1 MYGSTSKGELA
12 ASKAADWWLMAL
24 VTATASEMPS
34 VQVAAAT
41 STFKTTIT
49 ETLLLT
55 TSRESATWTRPSRLK
70 KLFEFLKTPSQ
81 ALPSADPSDGSSRT
95 ASPLKPNVVNE
106 APQTEEHKKR
116 EAVDGASPT
125 RSENP
130 SKKVVQPTVQQGS
143 LQPIA
148 SGTLPRNE
156 GLVLGQTQLHNLQ
169 GLSFP
174 GAADCSRS
182 VEQEPHEHDSSRTD
196 TKAVSND
203 AVSHVTTTLLAP
215 ALSSN
220 SQSPS
225 SALADSSVPISPDEM
240 IHMRK
245 SEPVAAVE
253 NAIITSTAST
263 RTHSQSFEANAS
275 SVIEVP
281 FNLSAFEKL
290 DKTRYMALRE
300 TISEDLAWRW
310 ATEVKP
316 RLDEDLQKLIRTISS
331 GTDQILSNT
340 RFYMVGTRHGEIL
353 RAVPTIVV
361 SCGTKRS
368 KNRVK
373 KELCRLKLHYLN
385 DFGQPIIIRY
395 QCSPT
400 YWATSSVEE
409 ASSTAGNSKS
419 SALRCVWIESGPQ
432 LSGCGLK
439 LMFEVQYG
447 TVLERKYATLGGMV
461 RINGRYYG
469 LTSPHS
475 WLANISVSDNSQT
488 GTQDDEKTSSGSQSD
503 SEVDDDMQRSPYGSQ
518 YLQFSPS
525 ASMNFEPFWSPSMQA
540 PKAHSFLGQ
549 VVRIDGTV
557 CYDSSRCDWALFTL
571 PRTYILPNT
580 YYDTKDGASSSVAP
594 TEIQSVSKE
603 SELTPGS
610 VSILSD
616 ARMPVIGFLT
626 QTNVSFH
633 TRDCVMDVREIALN
647 SPLAGGASGSWVVRD
662 DKLYGYIVAVA
673 GTGMSGFMMPM
684 QRTFKDIET
693 TFGHKVKVGKDLV
706 DFSPQVSA
714 DIAPAHQ
721 KFSEG
726 IDIQKLTLAPP
737 RLADFAELD
746 HSRWLT
752 MEKGTKTAIRDR
764 SSSPEA
770 QRANLP
776 IAAAPRGASRAQEH
790 APEKTEISATINTEN
805 TKLGRAIPQA
815 KTNDV
820 PSQPNELPWTWRR
833 PHFAGYNLTRAT
845 EDASRKRTVSAYSK
859 PAGVG
864 PVVSPK
870 ISPSQLQTLGPVDED
885 GEMQPDIPQEP
896 TGRPVAR
903 LFMPLPTPYARYDN
917 VTQPRGETISD
928 LRNNRHVAKRRGW
941 TRVLL
946 IALIVLL
953 IIAGLAVG
961 LGVGLTRSKGSPSS
975 PTTASSPGPTSST
988 SSTTRPTAATTSG
1001 AGHITVPQ
1009 SHNSGPIAGGITGGL
1024 VAILLVVGLF
1034 VYLQRLQKRN
1044 ERSKMAPIVPRELGH
1059 WK

>member
-12 ASKAADWWLMAL
+12 ASKTADWWLMAL
-24 VTATASEMPS
+24 VMATASEMPS
-34 VQVAAAT
+34 GQAAAAT
-41 STFKTTIT
+41 STSKTAIT
-49 ETLLLT
+49 QTLLLT
-55 TSRESATWTRPSRLK
+55 TSGESGTWTRLSRVK

-81 ALPSADPSDGSSRT
+81 ALPSADHSDGSSST
-95 ASPLKPNVVNE
+95 ASPLKTHVVHE
-106 APQTEEHKKR
+106 ALQTEEHKKR

-125 RSENP
+125 WSENP

-143 LQPIA
+143 LQPTA
-148 SGTLPRNE
+148 SGTLLRNE
-156 GLVLGQTQLHNLQ
+156 GPVLAQTQSHNLQ

-174 GAADCSRS
+174 DAADRSRS
-182 VEQEPHEHDSSRTD
+182 VEQESHKHVSSRTD

-203 AVSHVTTTLLAP
+203 DASHATTTLLTP

-225 SALADSSVPISPDEM
+225 SALADSSVSISPDEM

-245 SEPVAAVE
+245 SEPVAAAE

-281 FNLSAFEKL
+281 FNLSTFEKL

-300 TISEDLAWRW
+300 TISGDLAYRW

-316 RLDEDLQKLIRTISS
+316 RLDEDLQRLIRTISS

-361 SCGTKRS
+361 SCGTKKS
-368 KNRVK
+368 KNKVK

-400 YWATSSVEE
+400 YWAASSVEE
-409 ASSTAGNSKS
+409 TSSAGNLKS
-419 SALRCVWIESGPQ
+419 SALRRVWIESGPR
-432 LSGCGLK
+432 LSSCGLK
-439 LMFEVQYG
+439 LMFDVQYD

-461 RINGRYYG
+461 RINGRFYG

-475 WLANISVSDNSQT
+475 WLANISVGNNSQT
-488 GTQDDEKTSSGSQSD
+488 GMQDDEKTSSDSQSD
-503 SEVDDDMQRSPYGSQ
+503 SEDDDDMQRSPCGPQ

-525 ASMNFEPFWSPSMQA
+525 ASMNFEPFWSPSMQV

-549 VVRIDGTV
+549 VAHIDGTV

-580 YYDTKDGASSSVAP
+580 YYDTKEGASSSVAR

-603 SELTPGS
+603 TELTPGS

-616 ARMPVIGFLT
+616 ARMPIVGFLT

-662 DKLYGYIVAVA
+662 DKLCGYIVAVA
-673 GTGMSGFMMPM
+673 GTGMSGFMIPM
-684 QRTFKDIET
+684 QRAFKDIET
-693 TFGHKVKVGKDLV
+693 TFGHKVKVGKDLI

-714 DIAPAHQ
+714 DIVPAHQ

-726 IDIQKLTLAPP
+726 NDIQKLTLVPL

-746 HSRWLT
+746 SSRLLT
-752 MEKGTKTAIRDR
+752 MEEGTKTTIRDR

-770 QRANLP
+770 QQANLP
-776 IAAAPRGASRAQEH
+776 ITAAPRRTSKAQEH

-805 TKLGRAIPQA
+805 TKLDRAIPQA
-815 KTNDV
+815 EANDV
-820 PSQPNELPWTWRR
+820 PSQPNELPWTWKR
-833 PHFAGYNLTRAT
+833 PHFAGYT
-845 EDASRKRTVSAYSK
+845 S
-859 PAGVG
+859 
-864 PVVSPK
+864 
-870 ISPSQLQTLGPVDED
+870 
-885 GEMQPDIPQEP
+885 
-896 TGRPVAR
+896 
-903 LFMPLPTPYARYDN
+903 
-917 VTQPRGETISD
+917 
-928 LRNNRHVAKRRGW
+928 

-946 IALIVLL
+946 IALVALL
-953 IIAGLAVG
+953 VMVGLAVG
-961 LGVGLTRSKGSPSS
+961 LGVGLTRSKGSS
-975 PTTASSPGPTSST
+975 
-988 SSTTRPTAATTSG
+988 R
-1001 AGHITVPQ
+1001 
-1009 SHNSGPIAGGITGGL
+1009 
-1024 VAILLVVGLF
+1024 
-1034 VYLQRLQKRN
+1034 
-1044 ERSKMAPIVPRELGH
+1044 
-1059 WK
+1059 